1 MGINSSYLAID
12 ISCLFLTAIVLRK
25 TNTRLSNF
33 SGKRFFVLSMVFS
46 LFLYMADIAFE
57 CFAIAPTNAAIVG
70 IYVSNA
76 IYILFNCLLSYAWL
90 LFILERLDYFPK
102 KLAKKR
108 IVFFL
113 IAIPALVLLF
123 FAFSAS
129 INHLLFYV
137 DESGTYQRGSLS
149 YILLIIDGLY
159 LLTSATLSLY
169 AFFKTKN
176 GYKKKEFFTY
186 AFFIVLPAIGMGL
199 QTFIPDVPFSSLG
212 IALSYLILYFSL
224 EDNRFSHDSMT
235 GLYNKFQIER
245 FMGDY
250 LHKSEAQKK
259 KASLYLIMMD
269 LDEFKSI
276 NDTVGH
282 IVGDEAIVEAAN
294 CIKNNPVIG
303 HFYAPG
309 RFGGDEFVILCSA
322 DESSIRHISNTID
335 KRIND
340 SNESRGKKSYVLS
353 FSKGFTK
360 LRENDLN
367 VQEIIDRADDNLYK
381 AKEKRGTARDSH
393 VSSDD

>member
-1 MGINSSYLAID
+1 MGINYSYLAID
-12 ISCLFLTAIVLRK
+12 VSCVILVSIVLRK
-25 TNTRLSNF
+25 TNTRLSSF
-33 SGKRFFVLSMVFS
+33 SGKRFFVLSMIFS
-46 LFLYMADIAFE
+46 LFLFLSDIAFAS
-57 CFAIAPTNAAIVG
+57 FKVAPINVAIPG
-70 IYVSNA
+70 IYTTNEL
-76 IYILFNCLLSYAWL
+76 YILFNCLLGYTWL
-90 LFILERLDYFPK
+90 LFILERLGYCPK
-102 KLAKKR
+102 AKFKKHLL
-108 IVFFL
+108 FSSL
-113 IAIPALVLLF
+113 TIPDLVLLY

-129 INHLLFYV
+129 LNHLLFYV
-137 DESGTYQRGSLS
+137 DENGSYQRGSLS
-149 YILLIIDGLY
+149 YLLIIIDGLY
-159 LLTSATLSLY
+159 LFASAIISLY

-176 GYKKKEFFTY
+176 GYKKKEYFTY
-186 AFFIVLPAIGMGL
+186 AFFIVLPALGMGL
-199 QTFIPDVPFSSLG
+199 QTFAPDVPFSSLG
-212 IALSYLILYFSL
+212 VALSYLILYFSL
-224 EDNRFSHDSMT
+224 EDNRFSHGTMT
-235 GLYNKFQIER
+235 GLYNKVQIER

-250 LHKSEAQKK
+250 LHKSDAQKK
-259 KASLYLIMMD
+259 KASLYFIMMD

-276 NDTVGH
+276 NDTFGH

-360 LRENDLN
+360 LRENDLT

-381 AKEKRGTARDSH
+381 AKEKRGTSR
-393 VSSDD
+393 